1 MIALIIASI
10 NPFNYIGIDTPG
22 VFVWAFENK
31 FYAAMMIFFLA
42 NAVET
47 QLVSTGAF
55 EISVDNMPVWSK
67 IESGRIPQPPE
78 LFQIIETHL
87 KLNSGQDSIPM
98 EQLWSSPMSAI
109 FGNIQEKSSNE
120 VIAEKSI
127 LDQAVIDEAYGDF
140 TYYNTLMNDTAVE
153 FCFGEYKTSP
163 NCLQKNG
170 YFIIIKTFG

>member
-1 MIALIIASI
+1 MIEGDNYPPTPWKWQLASFISYTKLVVIALIIASI
-10 NPFNYIGIDTPG
+10 NPFNYIGIETPG
-22 VFVWAFENK
+22 MFVWALENK

-98 EQLWSSPMSAI
+98 EQL
-109 FGNIQEKSSNE
+109 
-120 VIAEKSI
+120 
-127 LDQAVIDEAYGDF
+127 
-140 TYYNTLMNDTAVE
+140 
-153 FCFGEYKTSP
+153 
-163 NCLQKNG
+163 
-170 YFIIIKTFG
+170 